1 MDGSA
6 LGFQLFN
13 ASLEMYIHLAY
24 DNPGENIVY
33 SPFSISVLLSMLLVG
48 ARGNTAKELSNL
60 LHAGDE
66 AGDNIRG
73 FSQFIC
79 GLSTPDI
86 IFRVANRL
94 YSARQYRVQE
104 DYATVLEEFYRAG
117 IESVDFTRNPDD
129 IRKEVNEWVSEK
141 TNSKIQNLLGPGS
154 VDEGTKLILV
164 NAIYFKANWV
174 YLFNPR
180 DTSSD
185 DFHLDA
191 QNTVQVEMMSQEGE
205 YAVSDSWET
214 NCRVLE
220 MPYKGGEYSMV
231 IVLPNEID
239 GLTSLEERLAEYDLR
254 SLLNGLE
261 TKPLVQLSI
270 PKFKVQKKV
279 GMNDVLRALGVKDLF
294 DNERADLSGIFDNG
308 SPSVSGIIHEAVVE
322 VNENGTVA
330 AAASAAI
337 GVGSAGPSRN
347 ERIKFIADHPFLF
360 LIKRN
365 QGNLILFM
373 GSVRNPKA

>member
-1 MDGSA
+1 M
-6 LGFQLFN
+6 
-13 ASLEMYIHLAY
+13 
-24 DNPGENIVY
+24 
-33 SPFSISVLLSMLLVG
+33 
-48 ARGNTAKELSNL
+48 
-60 LHAGDE
+60 
-66 AGDNIRG
+66 
-73 FSQFIC
+73 
-79 GLSTPDI
+79 
-86 IFRVANRL
+86 
-94 YSARQYRVQE
+94 
-104 DYATVLEEFYRAG
+104 
-117 IESVDFTRNPDD
+117 
-129 IRKEVNEWVSEK
+129 
-141 TNSKIQNLLGPGS
+141 
-154 VDEGTKLILV
+154 V